1 MSLKFTESV
10 TTEADNLS
18 LRFRTV
24 EQAGI
29 LVVTR
34 HDRSQDKLEIV
45 LEGGRVKVSIDIG
58 LAEKSFYVGQSLND
72 DMYHTL
78 IYQRRG
84 MKINAVVD
92 DDAPVLGNI
101 FTVTNWMRLLC
112 SIIIAEI
119 MGTES
124 KMGYSEMHVG
134 GIDVGSMV
142 TSSTPGFRG
151 SLQQLTFN
159 GEKLFELAN
168 TGQLTTIQHRVN
180 IIRTMM

>member
-1 MSLKFTESV
+1 MSLRYSESV
-10 TTEADNLS
+10 STQADNLS

-45 LEGGRVKVSIDIG
+45 LEGGRVKVSIYIG

-92 DDAPVLGNI
+92 DDAPVLGKPHC
-101 FTVTNWMRLLC
+101 RH
-112 SIIIAEI
+112 
-119 MGTES
+119 
-124 KMGYSEMHVG
+124 K
-134 GIDVGSMV
+134 
-142 TSSTPGFRG
+142 
-151 SLQQLTFN
+151 
-159 GEKLFELAN
+159 
-168 TGQLTTIQHRVN
+168 
-180 IIRTMM
+180 

>member
-101 FTVTNWMRLLC
+101 FTVTNWMRL
-112 SIIIAEI
+112 
-119 MGTES
+119 
-124 KMGYSEMHVG
+124 
-134 GIDVGSMV
+134 GSN
-142 TSSTPGFRG
+142 SALLS
-151 SLQQLTFN
+151 
-159 GEKLFELAN
+159 
-168 TGQLTTIQHRVN
+168 
-180 IIRTMM
+180 

>member
-1 MSLKFTESV
+1 MRCLSLTDFSISQKFKLLKLNFLGFLKSVICIFAAAYTLKFTGTESMSLRYSESV
-10 TTEADNLS
+10 STQADNLS

-92 DDAPVLGNI
+92 DDAPVLGK
-101 FTVTNWMRLLC
+101 LC
-112 SIIIAEI
+112 
-119 MGTES
+119 T
-124 KMGYSEMHVG
+124 
-134 GIDVGSMV
+134 
-142 TSSTPGFRG
+142 
-151 SLQQLTFN
+151 L
-159 GEKLFELAN
+159 
-168 TGQLTTIQHRVN
+168 IQKCQFF
-180 IIRTMM
+180 I

>member
-1 MSLKFTESV
+1 
-10 TTEADNLS
+10 
-18 LRFRTV
+18 
-24 EQAGI
+24 
-29 LVVTR
+29 
-34 HDRSQDKLEIV
+34 
-45 LEGGRVKVSIDIG
+45 
-58 LAEKSFYVGQSLND
+58 
-72 DMYHTL
+72 
-78 IYQRRG
+78 
-84 MKINAVVD
+84 
-92 DDAPVLGNI
+92 
-101 FTVTNWMRLLC
+101 
-112 SIIIAEI
+112 

-180 IIRTMM
+180 IIVLWCNK

>member
-10 TTEADNLS
+10 TSEADNLS

-84 MKINAVVD
+84 MKVNAVVD
-92 DDAPVLGNI
+92 DDAPVLGTFSLLLILKLIGYYVILLYYHSGDNG
-101 FTVTNWMRLLC
+101 NWKQDGLLGNACRRDRRGFYGHLVHSRL
-112 SIIIAEI
+112 
-119 MGTES
+119 
-124 KMGYSEMHVG
+124 
-134 GIDVGSMV
+134 
-142 TSSTPGFRG
+142 
-151 SLQQLTFN
+151 
-159 GEKLFELAN
+159 
-168 TGQLTTIQHRVN
+168 
-180 IIRTMM
+180 